1 MSQTK
6 NGSPKLWVAGDLD
19 GFFGLF
25 TNSLANTL
33 TAIFLVAVVVFGG
46 SQDSIVFGRIVP
58 AIVLSLA
65 FGNIYFA
72 WMGWRLGKREGRS
85 DVTAVPY
92 GLSVPH
98 YFIVTIGVMLPIYA
112 ANPDNLMLAWGTGVA
127 WCFVHAVVALIG
139 AFVGPTLRKVTPR
152 AAMLGTLAGVAI
164 TYIALGAAFQSFS
177 YGWMAM
183 ISMAILFI
191 GWLAKVKFPG
201 NLPAGLIA
209 VIVGTILGWIVPGV
223 MNLADLQGA
232 VSTIGFAIPLPQFAV
247 LAAGLPL
254 IAPYLITA
262 IPLAIYLFMETLNN
276 VESAAVGGDEYNTK
290 EVMIAAAGG
299 TLLASLFGSPYPTL
313 VYIGHPG
320 WKSIGARIGYSW
332 GTGAVLFLLGC
343 LGLLNVLLKLI
354 PIYAILPI
362 LIYIGMLITSQAF
375 NESPKR
381 HAPAIALAMIP
392 WMADWTYGK
401 IVLGIESA
409 VGPANAAAVIASL
422 QGNPLYMKGMLT
434 LGSGAILVGMV
445 FAAITVFLID
455 RNYKGAIGYAL
466 FGAVCSFFGVIHA
479 GAFAINAAPG
489 AMIGYLA
496 FALIAALM
504 LVYDKEAKTYT
515 PIDD

>member
-1 MSQTK
+1 MSDLRQEK
-6 NGSPKLWVAGDLD
+6 LKLWVAGDLD

-33 TAIFLVAVVVFGG
+33 TAIFLIAVVVFGG
-46 SQDSIVFGRIVP
+46 TQDSVVFGRIVP

-72 WMGWRLGKREGRS
+72 WMGWRLAKKEGRGN
-85 DVTAVPY
+85 VTAVPY

-112 ANPDNLMLAWGTGVA
+112 GNPENLMLAWGTGVA
-127 WCFVHAVVALIG
+127 WCFVHAVVAFIG
-139 AFVGPTLRKVTPR
+139 AFVGPTLRKLTPR

-177 YGWMAM
+177 YAWMAM
-183 ISMAILFI
+183 ISMAVLFI

-201 NLPAGLIA
+201 NVPAGLVA
-209 VIVGTILGWIVPGV
+209 VIIGTILGWIIPGV

-232 VSTIGFAIPLPQFAV
+232 VATVGIAFPLLQLKV
-247 LAAGLPL
+247 LATGLPL
-254 IAPYLITA
+254 IIPYLISA
-262 IPLAIYLFMETLNN
+262 VPLAIYLFMETLNN
-276 VESAAVGGDEYNTK
+276 IESASVGGDEYNTR

-332 GTGAVLFLLGC
+332 GTGVALFLLGC

-375 NESPKR
+375 SESPKR

-392 WMADWTYGK
+392 WLADWTYGK

-409 VGPANAAAVIASL
+409 VGPANAAEVIAGL
-422 QGNPLYMKGMLT
+422 QGNPLYLQGMQT
-434 LGSGAILVGMV
+434 LGAGSILVGMI

-479 GAFAINAAPG
+479 TAFSINAAPG

-496 FALIAALM
+496 FALISFLM
-504 LVYDKEAKTYT
+504 FFYDKSAGDFVPT
-515 PIDD
+515 DD